1 MEALLCLPPALLF
14 VGVSLLAQ
22 YVRILLKYIK
32 LTFLEG
38 TPLGEGH
45 TNGDFGFE

>member
-1 MEALLCLPPALLF
+1 MEALLCLPPA
-14 VGVSLLAQ
+14 GVSLLAQ